1 MAGRGSTSLPAAF
14 LEVAMMKAREKAVA
28 RKVELDRTDVAT
40 FLSGLTSR
48 LRNNALALTG
58 LAWRHSHPGNAD
70 HEDLHDLAGSLERT
84 AALLAAAKDRL
95 CQKCKLQGVAVQVTF
110 GNPDHPSL

>member
-1 MAGRGSTSLPAAF
+1 MGTR
-14 LEVAMMKAREKAVA
+14 KKAVA
-28 RKVELDRTDVAT
+28 KKVELDRTDVAT

-70 HEDLHDLAGSLERT
+70 HDDLHDLAGSLERT
-84 AALLAAAKDRL
+84 ATLLAAAKDRL
-95 CQKCKLQGVAVQVTF
+95 CQECQLHDVTEQVIFGAMPEVGRNPVARKAHQTP
-110 GNPDHPSL
+110 GSHRA